1 MKTNPTVWKDITSMR
16 NKNPTDN
23 SHIDNFSAKTAVH
36 PREAGLVRTLT
47 SQPPFLPLQTWV
59 NNST

>member
-1 MKTNPTVWKDITSMR
+1 MERHNRYEKQ
-16 NKNPTDN
+16 NPTDN
-23 SHIDNFSAKTAVH
+23 SHIDNFSAKIVVH

-47 SQPPFLPLQTWV
+47 SQPLFLPMQTWV

>member
-1 MKTNPTVWKDITSMR
+1 MERHNQYEKQ
-16 NKNPTDN
+16 NPTDN

-36 PREAGLVRTLT
+36 PREADLVRTLT